1 MSPSSGVRTLGRE
14 TGLGFANSVIGL
26 VMLDNLALR
35 LGSVLLAPTDRF
47 EAFAPAVNRGGN
59 CRTARCQGCRQ
70 QSDGQHQLS

>member
-1 MSPSSGVRTLGRE
+1 
-14 TGLGFANSVIGL
+14 
-26 VMLDNLALR
+26 MLDNLALR